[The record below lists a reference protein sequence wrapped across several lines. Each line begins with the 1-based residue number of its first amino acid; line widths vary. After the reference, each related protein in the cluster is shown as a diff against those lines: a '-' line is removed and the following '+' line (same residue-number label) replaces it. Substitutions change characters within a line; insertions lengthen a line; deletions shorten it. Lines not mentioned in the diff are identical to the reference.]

1 MCCDDLEFIKQ
12 CVTDGRIFWSYHSN
26 MRLQSRFISREE
38 VLKSVKNCEIIE
50 SYPNDF
56 PLPSC
61 LCLSS
66 DHKSNSIHYVIG
78 MDKVSQNIRFVTIYR
93 PDPNKWK
100 TGFRERK

>member
-1 MCCDDLEFIKQ
+1 MCGDDLKFIKQ
-12 CVTDGRIFWSYHSN
+12 CVNYGRIFWSYHSN
-26 MRLQSRFISREE
+26 MRLQSRFIGRDE
-38 VLKSVKNCEIIE
+38 VLDSMKRCEIIE

-61 LCLSS
+61 LCLSY
-66 DHKSNSIHYVIG
+66 DRKGDSIHYVIA
-78 MDKVSQNIRFVTIYR
+78 MDKAAQNIRFITIYR